1 MRFPFFRA
9 KTEAEPLRPAPKRA
23 ERARGPAP
31 EAGLAEAN
39 AARTR
44 ARQRL
49 VGALVLLL
57 VGVVGFP
64 VLFETQPRPLP
75 LDIPIQVG
83 ERPAGE
89 APPLAGTV
97 RRPLPVTSLPAD
109 AGSEVVPT
117 PQVAASTAP
126 SATAPASPS
135 GLSPV
140 MTPVMPPVNPAPAPA
155 APAPRPSAPVVAAA
169 PPPKAAASAP
179 ARPVVSAPASAPAA
193 ATAAASARAE
203 GARASALLAGGRAAA
218 ASASAPAPATGGRFV
233 VQVGAYTDARTLK
246 EARGKVEKLGLQTYT
261 QVIEGDAGKR
271 TRVRLG
277 PYATRAEAEAAADKL
292 KRAGLPANILA
303 L

>member
-1 MRFPFFRA
+1 MRLPFFRA
-9 KTEAEPLRPAPKRA
+9 KPEAEPLRPAAKRA

-31 EAGLAEAN
+31 EAGPADVN

-83 ERPAGE
+83 AREPGE
-89 APPLAGTV
+89 ATPPPATLN
-97 RRPLPVTSLPAD
+97 RPLPVTSLPAD
-109 AGSEVVPT
+109 AGSEVVPAAVT
-117 PQVAASTAP
+117 VAASA
-126 SATAPASPS
+126 APAAPGITSRAGS
-135 GLSPV
+135 
-140 MTPVMPPVNPAPAPA
+140 APAVA
-155 APAPRPSAPVVAAA
+155 APAPRPSAPLVAAA
-169 PPPKAAASAP
+169 PPPRPAASAP
-179 ARPVVSAPASAPAA
+179 ARPVVSTTTSAPAP
-193 ATAAASARAE
+193 ATAAAPVRTES
-203 GARASALLAGGRAAA
+203 ARASALLAGSSPGA
-218 ASASAPAPATGGRFV
+218 ASAAANVGRFV

-246 EARGKVEKLGLQTYT
+246 DARGKVEKLGLQTYT
-261 QVIEGDAGKR
+261 QVIDGDAGKR

>member
-9 KTEAEPLRPAPKRA
+9 KTEAEPLRLAPKRP
-23 ERARGPAP
+23 ERARGPTP
-31 EAGLAEAN
+31 EAGLAEVH

-109 AGSEVVPT
+109 AGSEVVPA
-117 PQVAASTAP
+117 PQVAASSAP
-126 SATAPASPS
+126 SATAAASPS

-140 MTPVMPPVNPAPAPA
+140 MTPVMPPVSPAPATA

-193 ATAAASARAE
+193 ATATS
-203 GARASALLAGGRAAA
+203 
-218 ASASAPAPATGGRFV
+218 GRFV

>member
-9 KTEAEPLRPAPKRA
+9 KPEAEPLRPAPKRA

-31 EAGLAEAN
+31 EAGPADVN

-49 VGALVLLL
+49 VGALLLLL

-64 VLFETQPRPLP
+64 LLFETQPRPLP

-83 ERPAGE
+83 GREGSGATPVPA
-89 APPLAGTV
+89 TV
-97 RRPLPVTSLPAD
+97 NRPLPVTSLPAD
-109 AGSEVVPT
+109 AGSEEVLA
-117 PQVAASTAP
+117 PQTTP
-126 SATAPASPS
+126 SATASVASA
-135 GLSPV
+135 PV
-140 MTPVMPPVNPAPAPA
+140 VAE
-155 APAPRPSAPVVAAA
+155 PAPRPAAAAVAAA
-169 PPPKAAASAP
+169 PPPRVVASAP
-179 ARPVVSAPASAPAA
+179 ARAVVVVSAPAPPPPTAPTPAPAPA
-193 ATAAASARAE
+193 PVLVS
-203 GARASALLAGGRAAA
+203 
-218 ASASAPAPATGGRFV
+218 ASASAPAIAGRFV

-277 PYATRAEAEAAADKL
+277 PYATRPEAEAAADKL

>member
-1 MRFPFFRA
+1 MDA
-9 KTEAEPLRPAPKRA
+9 GVAEVA
-23 ERARGPAP
+23 
-31 EAGLAEAN
+31 

-64 VLFETQPRPLP
+64 VLFETKPRPLP
-75 LDIPIQVG
+75 LDIPIQMG
-83 ERPAGE
+83 ARDGGE
-89 APPLAGTV
+89 ATPGPAPI

-109 AGSEVVPT
+109 AGSDVVPAPTEAT
-117 PQVAASTAP
+117 PNATTPVGGSTSAVAAPAARPSAPVIAATAPSRVAASVPARSTVA
-126 SATAPASPS
+126 SAAAPAPAVA
-135 GLSPV
+135 PAA
-140 MTPVMPPVNPAPAPA
+140 TPAPAPA
-155 APAPRPSAPVVAAA
+155 PG
-169 PPPKAAASAP
+169 
-179 ARPVVSAPASAPAA
+179 PASAPAA
-193 ATAAASARAE
+193 A
-203 GARASALLAGGRAAA
+203 
-218 ASASAPAPATGGRFV
+218 GRFV

>member
-1 MRFPFFRA
+1 MRFLFFRA
-9 KTEAEPLRPAPKRA
+9 KPEAEPMRPAPKRA
-23 ERARGPAP
+23 DRARGPVP
-31 EAGLAEAN
+31 DAGPAEVA

-57 VGVVGFP
+57 VGVIGFP
-64 VLFETQPRPLP
+64 VLFETKPRPLP

-83 ERPAGE
+83 LREGGE
-89 APPLAGTV
+89 ATPVPATTS
-97 RRPLPVTSLPAD
+97 RPLPVTSVPAD
-109 AGSEVVPT
+109 AGSEVVPAPLAGSPAASAVT
-117 PQVAASTAP
+117 PVPAPVSSPVPTPVPLSPTRPASAVAAPATKPSAPVTAMAP
-126 SATAPASPS
+126 SPKPVASAPARTVVS
-135 GLSPV
+135 
-140 MTPVMPPVNPAPAPA
+140 AAAA
-155 APAPRPSAPVVAAA
+155 APAP
-169 PPPKAAASAP
+169 AAASAP
-179 ARPVVSAPASAPAA
+179 A
-193 ATAAASARAE
+193 AT
-203 GARASALLAGGRAAA
+203 
-218 ASASAPAPATGGRFV
+218 GRFV

-277 PYATRAEAEAAADKL
+277 PYASRAEAEAAADKL